1 MIQYLGMS
9 QLNPDEFI
17 ITRKRKKYKFAK
29 FNNAKNCFEF
39 DQWQKQ
45 PADIVELGAGTGLF
59 ALELAKRNP
68 DRRVVAID
76 VKADRLQHG
85 AYLALELGV
94 YNISFIRARADQLSE
109 LFEAGSVSDIWLT
122 FSDPFP
128 RKGSAGRRMTH
139 PNYLRIYKQILTPSG
154 SLLVKH
160 DNRDF
165 FCWTLEQLVA
175 EWWRIN
181 ELTFDLH
188 ESSLSDNYKI
198 LTTYEQRWLGEGLTT
213 NFTRATYPSS
223 SN

>member
-29 FNNAKNCFEF
+29 FYNAKNCFEF

-59 ALELAKRNP
+59 TLELARRNP

-85 AYLALELGV
+85 AYLALESGV
-94 YNISFIRARADQLSE
+94 DNISFVRARADQLSE

-139 PNYLRIYKQILTPSG
+139 PNYLRIYEQILAPSG

-175 EWWRIN
+175 EGWRID

-188 ESSLSDNYKI
+188 ESSLLDDYKI

>member
-76 VKADRLQHG
+76 V
-85 AYLALELGV
+85 
-94 YNISFIRARADQLSE
+94 
-109 LFEAGSVSDIWLT
+109 
-122 FSDPFP
+122 
-128 RKGSAGRRMTH
+128 
-139 PNYLRIYKQILTPSG
+139 IL
-154 SLLVKH
+154 
-160 DNRDF
+160 
-165 FCWTLEQLVA
+165 
-175 EWWRIN
+175 
-181 ELTFDLH
+181 DL
-188 ESSLSDNYKI
+188 
-198 LTTYEQRWLGEGLTT
+198 
-213 NFTRATYPSS
+213 
-223 SN
+223 